1 MEWFHQDSESCSGS
15 DRQQNTKQWP
25 WPFFGASLA
34 FASAL
39 KRLLDSTATLL
50 ITGYHITIHFSLH
63 ITILLRND
71 LLLLCR
77 IWEDDTSKQYFFF
90 FDLQSTHEAPTYRA
104 FSPFQFASS
113 KCQTTRWLM
122 LSSSVT
128 PHVSVRGSA
137 YSNHQD
143 EWLLSIGCCQL
154 LMASRC
160 TPHLQGSCL
169 LCETSWTTT
178 AHVLVVP
185 GSNVLL
191 MLWVV
196 SAALQPIWN
205 KKISWIYF
213 LSNIISIV

>member
-1 MEWFHQDSESCSGS
+1 MTFFLVQVWLLQVLWNVFSIQPLPCSSLVIILQSTFHCTSQSYWEMICYCCVEYEKMTL
-15 DRQQNTKQWP
+15 QNNI
-25 WPFFGASLA
+25 F
-34 FASAL
+34 
-39 KRLLDSTATLL
+39 
-50 ITGYHITIHFSLH
+50 
-63 ITILLRND
+63 
-71 LLLLCR
+71 
-77 IWEDDTSKQYFFF
+77 FFF

-154 LMASRC
+154 LMTSRC